1 VVTGFEAWNHHD
13 MKAFAELITDD
24 ADWIDIVGMHWRE
37 KAAVVKAHEVF
48 HRTIFQN
55 TEMTPTDVGIR
66 AATSDVA
73 VAVVA
78 LKAGDFT
85 QDRLSLILVKC
96 EGGWRSRMVTIRWLI
111 RMRSRSI
118 R

>member
-1 VVTGFEAWNHHD
+1 MVTGFFEAWNHHD

-37 KAAVVKAHEVF
+37 KGGGRQSTRSVSPHDFSEHGNDAYRF
-48 HRTIFQN
+48 
-55 TEMTPTDVGIR
+55 GIR

-73 VAVVA
+73 VAVVT

-96 EGGWRSRMVTIRWLI
+96 EGGWRSRMVTIR
-111 RMRSRSI
+111 
-118 R
+118 